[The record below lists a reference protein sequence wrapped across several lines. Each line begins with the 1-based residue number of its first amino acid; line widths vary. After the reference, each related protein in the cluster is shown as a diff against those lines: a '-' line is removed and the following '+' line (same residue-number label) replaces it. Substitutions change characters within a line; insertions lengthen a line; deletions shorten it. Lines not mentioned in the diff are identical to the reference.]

1 MAGGDG
7 WGFKVRREL
16 VLLCNFENLIDLWT
30 CMYQRKKKNS
40 IECSCNVL
48 LESWRFFFCVL
59 FYYFDIFMP
68 LKSKNI
74 LKINRYYNVKS
85 CFMNYTCEMWAYEG
99 DISWTKKRFH
109 IVAP

>member
-1 MAGGDG
+1 
-7 WGFKVRREL
+7 
-16 VLLCNFENLIDLWT
+16 
-30 CMYQRKKKNS
+30 
-40 IECSCNVL
+40 
-48 LESWRFFFCVL
+48 
-59 FYYFDIFMP
+59 MP